1 MRLKSLSRPL
11 KEANGY
17 STARRILSD
26 TGLSVYYALDTI
38 TGEMIKGVLQDRA
51 ALREI
56 LKFIRK
62 HKEHLNRIK
71 ADIELIDDLYI
82 DDEEGFTYEPGDKAM
97 WFYGDYPVERRVGGV
112 SEYCV
117 SAIEDELARLEQL

>member
-1 MRLKSLSRPL
+1 
-11 KEANGY
+11 
-17 STARRILSD
+17 
-26 TGLSVYYALDTI
+26 
-38 TGEMIKGVLQDRA
+38 MIKGVLQDRA

-82 DDEEGFTYEPGDKAM
+82 NDEDGFTYEPGDKAM
-97 WFYGDYPVERRVGGV
+97 WFYGDYPVGRRVGGV
-112 SEYCV
+112 SEYCI
-117 SAIEDELARLEQL
+117 SAIEAELDRLEQL